1 MSSEATPVTAQHF
14 AYIAER
20 TAGDDDFL
28 VALKQ
33 AAAEAGIPSIWINP
47 AQASLMGILLKLV
60 GAKQVVEVGT
70 LAGYSAITMARALPA
85 DGRVATVEL
94 EPKHADFAEDWIS
107 RSDVADRITVIRG
120 AADDVLPHI
129 EDGSV
134 DAVFL
139 DADKAGYIGYSAQA
153 LRMLR
158 PGGLFM
164 ADNAFAFGE
173 LFDERPRDGEVGAVR
188 AFNEH
193 MAGLAGFE
201 GVIVPVGDGLWVA
214 VRE

>member
-1 MSSEATPVTAQHF
+1 MSASPTLVTAEHF
-14 AYIAER
+14 AYLAER

-28 VALKQ
+28 RDLKA
-33 AAAEAGIPSIWINP
+33 AAAEAGLPAIWISP
-47 AQASLMGILLKLV
+47 AQASFMAVLLRLC

-70 LAGYSAITMARALPA
+70 LAGYSAIAMARALPP

-94 EPKHADFAEDWIS
+94 DPKHADFAQEWVG
-107 RSDVADRITVIRG
+107 RSDVAEKVTVIRG
-120 AADDVLPHI
+120 AGDDVLPHI

-139 DADKAGYIGYSAQA
+139 DADKSGYIGYREQA
-153 LRMLR
+153 VRMLR

-173 LFDERPRDGEVGAVR
+173 LFAETPQDREVGAVR
-188 AFNEH
+188 AFNDH
-193 MAGLAGFE
+193 MASTPGFS
-201 GVIVPVGDGLWVA
+201 GVIVPLGDGLWVA
-214 VRE
+214 TKD